1 MIKKKTGDGSL
12 FFFVLCTKAGGDILR
27 AILIYGGDDKKLE
40 LFAKK
45 IFSAIERKGN
55 ELKVIKIGRGITAGN
70 FAPYEFIFVGCP
82 VLSVFKGKL
91 PSELVDFVKR
101 CAGLERKKTI
111 AFIIPQLMGN
121 DKTLKNLMS
130 LLESKGSFIV
140 DFRQIRDI
148 DKDSELLASRLK

>member
-1 MIKKKTGDGSL
+1 
-12 FFFVLCTKAGGDILR
+12 LR
-27 AILIYGGDDKKLE
+27 AALIYGGDDKKLE

-55 ELKVIKIGRGITAGN
+55 ELKVIKVERGITAGN
-70 FAPYEFIFVGCP
+70 LSPYEFIFVGCP
-82 VLSVFKGKL
+82 VLSMFKGKL
-91 PSELVDFVKR
+91 PSELIDFIKR

-111 AFIIPQLMGN
+111 TFIIPRLIGN

-148 DKDSELLASRLK
+148 DKGSELLASRMK

>member
-1 MIKKKTGDGSL
+1 
-12 FFFVLCTKAGGDILR
+12 LR
-27 AILIYGGDDKKLE
+27 ATLIYGGDDKKLE

-55 ELKVIKIGRGITAGN
+55 ELKVIKVGRGVTAGN
-70 FAPYEFIFVGCP
+70 LSPYEFIFVGCP
-82 VLSVFKGKL
+82 VLSMFKGKL
-91 PSELVDFVKR
+91 PSELIDYIKR

-111 AFIIPQLMGN
+111 AFIIPRLMGN

-130 LLESKGSFIV
+130 LLESKGSFVV
-140 DFRQIRDI
+140 DFKQIRDI

>member
-1 MIKKKTGDGSL
+1 
-12 FFFVLCTKAGGDILR
+12 LR
-27 AILIYGGDDKKLE
+27 VALIYGGDDKKLE
-40 LFAKK
+40 LFTKK

-55 ELKVIKIGRGITAGN
+55 ELKVIKVGRGITAGN
-70 FAPYEFIFVGCP
+70 LSPYEFIFVGCP
-82 VLSVFKGKL
+82 VLSMFKGKL
-91 PSELVDFVKR
+91 PSELINYIKQ

-111 AFIIPQLMGN
+111 TFIIPRLMGN

>member
-1 MIKKKTGDGSL
+1 
-12 FFFVLCTKAGGDILR
+12 LR
-27 AILIYGGDDKKLE
+27 AALIYGGDDKKLE
-40 LFAKK
+40 LFTKK

-55 ELKVIKIGRGITAGN
+55 ELKVIKVGRGITAGN
-70 FAPYEFIFVGCP
+70 LSPYEFIFVGCP
-82 VLSVFKGKL
+82 VLSMFKGKL
-91 PSELVDFVKR
+91 PSELINYIKQ

-111 AFIIPQLMGN
+111 AFIIPQLIGN

>member
-1 MIKKKTGDGSL
+1 M
-12 FFFVLCTKAGGDILR
+12 R
-27 AILIYGGDDKKLE
+27 AALIYGGDDKKLE
-40 LFAKK
+40 LFTKK

-55 ELKVIKIGRGITAGN
+55 ELKVIKVERGITAGN
-70 FAPYEFIFVGCP
+70 LSPYEFIFVGCP
-82 VLSVFKGKL
+82 VLSMFKGKL
-91 PSELVDFVKR
+91 PSELINYIKQ

-111 AFIIPQLMGN
+111 AFIIPQLIGN

>member
-1 MIKKKTGDGSL
+1 M
-12 FFFVLCTKAGGDILR
+12 R
-27 AILIYGGDDKKLE
+27 AALIYGGDDKKLE

-45 IFSAIERKGN
+45 IFSVIERKGN
-55 ELKVIKIGRGITAGN
+55 ELKIIKVERGITTGSLL
-70 FAPYEFIFVGCP
+70 PYEFIFVGCP

-91 PSELVDFVKR
+91 PSELIDYIKR

-111 AFIIPQLMGN
+111 AFIIPRLMGN

-130 LLESKGSFIV
+130 LLESKGSFII

>member
-1 MIKKKTGDGSL
+1 M
-12 FFFVLCTKAGGDILR
+12 R
-27 AILIYGGDDKKLE
+27 AALIYGGEDRKLE

-55 ELKVIKIGRGITAGN
+55 ELKVIKVGRGITAGN
-70 FAPYEFIFVGCP
+70 LSPYEFIFVGCP
-82 VLSVFKGKL
+82 VLSMFKGKL
-91 PSELVDFVKR
+91 PSELIDFIKR

-111 AFIIPQLMGN
+111 AFIIPRFMGN

-130 LLESKGSFIV
+130 LLESKGSFVI
-140 DFRQIRDI
+140 DFKQIRDI